1 MSSLRSNLFLVA
13 LGLSMLGLVMVY
25 SATYSEV
32 GTDFLFV
39 RIGHMVLGVAVFFL
53 ASRVRYTAWRRYAPA
68 LYLIVLV
75 GLVLVLVPGIG
86 TQINGARRWLDL
98 GPMSLQPAE
107 FAKLAAILTLS
118 CAVARLP
125 HGSGLPVKPLL
136 AVGVL
141 FVLVFLEPD
150 FGTSV
155 VLLAGVAGTLWA
167 SELRTRDLVL
177 SGLLGLV
184 AVAGMMVLEPYRRER
199 FLTFLDPW
207 AAADGSGYQ
216 VVQSMVA
223 IKAGGFFGS
232 GAGSGGQGP
241 YVPELGTDMIFAL
254 IGEELGL
261 IGMVVVIAAFGF
273 IALAGRPEPRQAV
286 RGAAGR
292 EGHDEAEGAWRLR
305 ASGERQHERGGEE
318 GASRGHSRSPQM
330 ARSEKPSAAKSPARS
345 GASPALK
352 NSSSC
357 GGGAALVP
365 LSMACAWPR
374 WWMSCWKRCSKS
386 RSIRSCWTRSPRC
399 TATMRERPA
408 ASSDSTTAMSRRS
421 TSPCAV
427 RSAATSAQGSG
438 SAQAAGPSVPPSMAS
453 T

>member
-1 MSSLRSNLFLVA
+1 MSSLRSNLFLAA
-13 LGLSMLGLVMVY
+13 LGLSLLGLVMVY

-39 RIGHMVLGVAVFFL
+39 RIGHMVLGVAAFFL

-75 GLVLVLVPGIG
+75 GLVVVLIPGIG

-107 FAKLAAILTLS
+107 FAKLAAILVLS

-125 HGSGLPVKPLL
+125 HGSGLPVKPLV

-141 FVLVFLEPD
+141 FVLVFVEPD

-177 SGLLGLV
+177 SGLVGLV
-184 AVAGMMVLEPYRRER
+184 AVTGMMVLEPYRRER
-199 FLTFLDPW
+199 FLTFLNPW

-261 IGMVVVIAAFGF
+261 IGMVVVIATFGF
-273 IALAGRPEPRQAV
+273 IALAGLRIAMNAPSVMARCVAAGLTTMLVAQATFNIGAAMVVLPLAGMTLPFVSYGGSSLLICFAAVGILYRISEDSERAREIKDTANPDRRRRHRGARYPRAV
-286 RGAAGR
+286 RGG
-292 EGHDEAEGAWRLR
+292 
-305 ASGERQHERGGEE
+305 
-318 GASRGHSRSPQM
+318 
-330 ARSEKPSAAKSPARS
+330 
-345 GASPALK
+345 
-352 NSSSC
+352 
-357 GGGAALVP
+357 
-365 LSMACAWPR
+365 
-374 WWMSCWKRCSKS
+374 
-386 RSIRSCWTRSPRC
+386 
-399 TATMRERPA
+399 
-408 ASSDSTTAMSRRS
+408 
-421 TSPCAV
+421 
-427 RSAATSAQGSG
+427 
-438 SAQAAGPSVPPSMAS
+438 
-453 T
+453 

>member
-32 GTDFLFV
+32 GTDFLFI
-39 RIGHMVLGVAVFFL
+39 RIGHMVLGVAAFFV

-68 LYLIVLV
+68 LYLIVLA
-75 GLVLVLVPGIG
+75 GLVLVLIPNIG

-98 GPMSLQPAE
+98 GPMSIQPAE
-107 FAKLAAILTLS
+107 FAKLAAILVLS
-118 CAVARLP
+118 CAIARLP
-125 HGSGLPVKPLL
+125 HGSGLPVKPLV

-141 FVLVFLEPD
+141 FILVFVEPD

-155 VLLAGVAGTLWA
+155 VLLAGIAGTLWA

-177 SGLLGLV
+177 SGLVGLV
-184 AVAGMMVLEPYRRER
+184 AVTGMMVLEPYRRER

-207 AAADGSGYQ
+207 AATDGSGYQ

-241 YVPELGTDMIFAL
+241 YVPELGTDMIFTL

-273 IALAGRPEPRQAV
+273 IALAGLRIAMNAPSVMARCVAAGLTTMLIAQATFNIGAAMVVLPLAGMTLPFVSYGGSSLLVCFAAVGILYRISEDSERAREIKHTADPDRRRRHGRARYPRAV
-286 RGAAGR
+286 RGG
-292 EGHDEAEGAWRLR
+292 
-305 ASGERQHERGGEE
+305 
-318 GASRGHSRSPQM
+318 
-330 ARSEKPSAAKSPARS
+330 
-345 GASPALK
+345 
-352 NSSSC
+352 
-357 GGGAALVP
+357 
-365 LSMACAWPR
+365 
-374 WWMSCWKRCSKS
+374 
-386 RSIRSCWTRSPRC
+386 
-399 TATMRERPA
+399 
-408 ASSDSTTAMSRRS
+408 
-421 TSPCAV
+421 
-427 RSAATSAQGSG
+427 
-438 SAQAAGPSVPPSMAS
+438 
-453 T
+453 

>member
-39 RIGHMVLGVAVFFL
+39 RIGHMVLGVAAFFL

-107 FAKLAAILTLS
+107 FAKLAAILILS

-167 SELRTRDLVL
+167 SELRTRDLVV

-273 IALAGRPEPRQAV
+273 IALAGLRIAMNAPSVMARCVAVGLTTMLIAQATFNIGAAMVILPLAGMTLPFVSYGGSSLLVCFAAVGILYRISEDSERATEIKPTADPDRRRRHGRARYPRAV
-286 RGAAGR
+286 RGG
-292 EGHDEAEGAWRLR
+292 
-305 ASGERQHERGGEE
+305 
-318 GASRGHSRSPQM
+318 
-330 ARSEKPSAAKSPARS
+330 
-345 GASPALK
+345 
-352 NSSSC
+352 
-357 GGGAALVP
+357 
-365 LSMACAWPR
+365 
-374 WWMSCWKRCSKS
+374 
-386 RSIRSCWTRSPRC
+386 
-399 TATMRERPA
+399 
-408 ASSDSTTAMSRRS
+408 
-421 TSPCAV
+421 
-427 RSAATSAQGSG
+427 
-438 SAQAAGPSVPPSMAS
+438 
-453 T
+453 

>member
-39 RIGHMVLGVAVFFL
+39 RIGQMVLSVAAFFL

-68 LYLIVLV
+68 LYLIVLI

-107 FAKLAAILTLS
+107 FAKLAAILILS

-167 SELRTRDLVL
+167 SELRTRDLVV

-273 IALAGRPEPRQAV
+273 IALAGLRIAMNAPSVMARCVAVGLTTMLITQATFNIGAAMVILPLAGMTLPFVSYGGSSLLVCFAAVGILYRISEDSERATEIKPTADPDRRRRHGRARYPRAV
-286 RGAAGR
+286 RGG
-292 EGHDEAEGAWRLR
+292 
-305 ASGERQHERGGEE
+305 
-318 GASRGHSRSPQM
+318 
-330 ARSEKPSAAKSPARS
+330 
-345 GASPALK
+345 
-352 NSSSC
+352 
-357 GGGAALVP
+357 
-365 LSMACAWPR
+365 
-374 WWMSCWKRCSKS
+374 
-386 RSIRSCWTRSPRC
+386 
-399 TATMRERPA
+399 
-408 ASSDSTTAMSRRS
+408 
-421 TSPCAV
+421 
-427 RSAATSAQGSG
+427 
-438 SAQAAGPSVPPSMAS
+438 
-453 T
+453 

>member
-39 RIGHMVLGVAVFFL
+39 RICHMVLGVAAFFV
-53 ASRVRYTAWRRYAPA
+53 ASRVRYTSWRRYAPA

-107 FAKLAAILTLS
+107 FAKLAAILVLS

-125 HGSGLPVKPLL
+125 HGSGLPVKPLV

-141 FVLVFLEPD
+141 FVLVFVEPD

-177 SGLLGLV
+177 SGLFGLL
-184 AVAGMMVLEPYRRER
+184 AVTGMMMLEPYRRER

-261 IGMVVVIAAFGF
+261 IGMVVVISAFGF
-273 IALAGRPEPRQAV
+273 IALAGLRIAMNAPSVMARCVAAGLTTMLIAQATFNIGAAMVVLPLAGMTLPFVSYGGSSLLVCFAAVGILYRISEDSERAREIKNTANPDRRRRHRGTRYPRAV
-286 RGAAGR
+286 RGG
-292 EGHDEAEGAWRLR
+292 
-305 ASGERQHERGGEE
+305 
-318 GASRGHSRSPQM
+318 
-330 ARSEKPSAAKSPARS
+330 
-345 GASPALK
+345 
-352 NSSSC
+352 
-357 GGGAALVP
+357 
-365 LSMACAWPR
+365 
-374 WWMSCWKRCSKS
+374 
-386 RSIRSCWTRSPRC
+386 
-399 TATMRERPA
+399 
-408 ASSDSTTAMSRRS
+408 
-421 TSPCAV
+421 
-427 RSAATSAQGSG
+427 
-438 SAQAAGPSVPPSMAS
+438 
-453 T
+453 